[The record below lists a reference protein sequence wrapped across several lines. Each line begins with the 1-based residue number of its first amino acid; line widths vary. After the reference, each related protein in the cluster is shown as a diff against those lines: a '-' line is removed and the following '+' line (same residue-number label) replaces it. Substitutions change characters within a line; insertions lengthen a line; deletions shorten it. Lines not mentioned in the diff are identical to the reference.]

1 MLTPSPQ
8 QLPLG
13 LTPTMALT
21 ILLGVFTTGALAN
34 AGRVLLFRNAG
45 LRIVARLRSK
55 GYRAALR
62 QDVEFV
68 ERGVGEGDL
77 VSRLNVDSSIVG
89 ER

>member
-1 MLTPSPQ
+1 
-8 QLPLG
+8 
-13 LTPTMALT
+13 MALA

-89 ER
+89 ERYEKDYLHAINIDDNPF